1 MIILKIG
8 HNNKSFSH
16 LVFAESM
23 TTEQVISIGEQLTN
37 TVCIDYFTGYDN
49 RLQCICQDNKG
60 IVDISYEHIDSFSF
74 LFPSDTAKVLKLK
87 EELGM
92 ESLDEVLHYI
102 ISLH

>member
-49 RLQCICQDNKG
+49 RLQCIC
-60 IVDISYEHIDSFSF
+60 
-74 LFPSDTAKVLKLK
+74 
-87 EELGM
+87 
-92 ESLDEVLHYI
+92 
-102 ISLH
+102 